1 MHCNSTLVVPCSS
14 LLEEALSTCAD
25 APSTESLLRHVG
37 SGYSVY
43 RSAAFPNAGALRK
56 ATSALTEHHDAVLQ
70 RVCAQAEAAG
80 LDTAQVRVLIGG
92 RKPLVNLGAPVPDPH
107 LYMVLWTPV
116 PEAER
121 IASTSSASETTDGS
135 GSGSGDDS
143 STTMMMMTVGDLL
156 AASPDQAAAAQRARD
171 AFAAGI
177 ANEAA
182 RTKDGQCLFPRD
194 PDEAVAS
201 PGMCNPTFSS
211 AATYA
216 VTSKRADSTHATI
229 HLGVSRL
236 GDAEDA
242 ATMFLSPFDGALL
255 LEKRLGSSVW
265 SGNGNGQQHAA
276 TAAAQQQQHQ
286 GCRMLP
292 VDALRH
298 DDNDTKATVPEEE
311 EVAVKGKKHH
321 HHPRAPAAQHF
332 QAGAT
337 ATAGETMGNPWR
349 SAHLRREAYSPTST
363 ITSSAHVD
371 SIIHGDVTATVVAPA
386 FCALPRQTA
395 HERLMAPT
403 NIQELQELLDAV
415 ELPPATAA
423 TEEGEQ
429 QAAAATA
436 AARALCLHDCEGVR
450 NLLLELDPDRLPFT
464 YMNQHTAVRRSGDR
478 KLCGWRLDAAV
489 AERAV
494 AQATKEKEEAEQRRS
509 EDEGGGGG
517 R

>member
-1 MHCNSTLVVPCSS
+1 
-14 LLEEALSTCAD
+14 
-25 APSTESLLRHVG
+25 
-37 SGYSVY
+37 
-43 RSAAFPNAGALRK
+43 
-56 ATSALTEHHDAVLQ
+56 
-70 RVCAQAEAAG
+70 
-80 LDTAQVRVLIGG
+80 
-92 RKPLVNLGAPVPDPH
+92 
-107 LYMVLWTPV
+107 
-116 PEAER
+116 
-121 IASTSSASETTDGS
+121 
-135 GSGSGDDS
+135 
-143 STTMMMMTVGDLL
+143 MMMTVGDLL

-276 TAAAQQQQHQ
+276 TAAAAQHQQHQ

-298 DDNDTKATVPEEE
+298 DNNDAKATTVAEE
-311 EVAVKGKKHH
+311 EVVVVKGKKHH
-321 HHPRAPAAQHF
+321 HQPRAPAAQHF

-337 ATAGETMGNPWR
+337 AATTGETMGNPWR

-403 NIQELQELLDAV
+403 SIQELQELLDAV
-415 ELPPATAA
+415 ELPPTATARA
-423 TEEGEQ
+423 EEGEQ
-429 QAAAATA
+429 NSSSSPPQAAAT

-464 YMNQHTAVRRSGDR
+464 YMNEHTAVRRSGDR

-494 AQATKEKEEAEQRRS
+494 AEATKETEEAGQRKS
-509 EDEGGGGG
+509 EEKGAVADKQQ
-517 R
+517 